1 MNRYPNLQELITYY
15 PCGEPT
21 VCDHAGIEPELLQ
34 AVLNGDEVLMPV
46 EVMGLSRLYGCP
58 AGVISC
64 PKVIMLDM
72 GRYRQKKIVWHVNSI
87 FMQLKCMAEG
97 GNKKAEKYLQWADW
111 EQQRFLRAIYEDRLS
126 YGHYLGV
133 KEKLSQ
139 YVQFATPQLRRREVN
154 RYVSKDKGVI

>member
-1 MNRYPNLQELITYY
+1 
-15 PCGEPT
+15 
-21 VCDHAGIEPELLQ
+21 
-34 AVLNGDEVLMPV
+34 
-46 EVMGLSRLYGCP
+46 
-58 AGVISC
+58 
-64 PKVIMLDM
+64 
-72 GRYRQKKIVWHVNSI
+72 
-87 FMQLKCMAEG
+87 MQLKCMAEG